1 MKKAMQDE
9 KSFSTIELKSF
20 ITVVCI
26 LASVI
31 LICGLLSYFI
41 PQGSFLRDDNGQII
55 VGSYVKGEVD
65 GIAFWR
71 ILSAPVRVF
80 ASEDAVTIIMISV
93 FLLIMSGVF
102 NLLDKTGGIKIFIS
116 RLMHKLKGKGGRI
129 ACTCTLIFMLFG
141 SFFGMFEELVTLL
154 PIVIVFMLS
163 INLDTMS
170 GLGACLIASCFGF
183 SSAITNPF
191 SVGLA
196 SQVAGISPSSGVW
209 LRIVFFIIIYAT
221 LCAFLLIHIR
231 KIQKNPELS
240 PTYEADL
247 TKRASLNFDE
257 GEEGS
262 EKAFKIYGIFF
273 IIQLVALLLIAS
285 VRAISDFAIPILAV
299 SFLGAGVV
307 CGLLVSEDKKSVFRH
322 IYKGAI

>member
-1 MKKAMQDE
+1 
-9 KSFSTIELKSF
+9 
-20 ITVVCI
+20 
-26 LASVI
+26 
-31 LICGLLSYFI
+31 
-41 PQGSFLRDDNGQII
+41 
-55 VGSYVKGEVD
+55 
-65 GIAFWR
+65 
-71 ILSAPVRVF
+71 
-80 ASEDAVTIIMISV
+80 
-93 FLLIMSGVF
+93 
-102 NLLDKTGGIKIFIS
+102 
-116 RLMHKLKGKGGRI
+116 
-129 ACTCTLIFMLFG
+129 
-141 SFFGMFEELVTLL
+141 
-154 PIVIVFMLS
+154 MLS

-322 IYKGAI
+322 IYKGAISMLPAVFMIALASSVKLVMTESGIIDTIMNTVIGVLDGKNKFLAVILIYLLILILQVFIGSASAKIFLVMPIILPIATALGLSPELVILAYCMADGFTDVILPTNPVLLVGLSMANVSYGKWFKWTIKLQLVILALTGALLLFGLAVGY